1 MIKERQKR
9 NFDQHYGTRDL
20 PTLSHGD
27 SLDNRSQNKRDSGLT
42 MSSLEATVPLLLKDK
57 CEETGNT
64 STIYQMTNK
73 AQQHRISQQFK
84 AS

>member
-9 NFDQHYGTRDL
+9 NFDQHHGICDL

-27 SLDNRSQNKRDSGLT
+27 TVWITDLKTKGDSGLT

-57 CEETGNT
+57 REETGNT
-64 STIYQMTNK
+64 STI
-73 AQQHRISQQFK
+73 
-84 AS
+84 